1 MLIFEFYK
9 VEFYFDEKIR
19 LTREILEFFFREIYN
34 FYIVYRYVENIN
46 IFEFVLVSREYKYFW
61 ISIDLLG
68 K

>member
-19 LTREILEFFFREIYN
+19 LIREILEFFFREIYN

-61 ISIDLLG
+61 ISIG

>member
-61 ISIDLLG
+61 ISIG

>member
-34 FYIVYRYVENIN
+34 FYIVYR
-46 IFEFVLVSREYKYFW
+46 
-61 ISIDLLG
+61 
-68 K
+68 